1 MRRPS
6 VGTVAAIAPRRS
18 SDREL
23 SLEDCIIVGG
33 GPAGLTA
40 AIYLARFHLAIRLF
54 DCGTSR
60 AALIPCTHN
69 HAGFPD
75 GISGTELLA
84 RMNAQAE
91 SHGVRREPAR
101 VTRIERDEQG
111 FCVKAEATEFR
122 ARTVLVATGV
132 INNRP
137 AGMGEALH
145 SEALA
150 AGLLRY
156 CPICD
161 AYEVTDRRVAVIGTG
176 DRGTAEAVFLR
187 GYTADLALISPEAA
201 HELDPQCE
209 AELDAAGIR
218 RIDGPCGG
226 YAIEDG
232 QLAFD
237 TAEGRLRFDSAY
249 PALGSRVRSDLAA
262 EAGAMVSTDG
272 CLVVD
277 SHQRTNVPGMFAAGD
292 VVKGLD
298 QISHAMGEGGVAATA
313 IRNHLAEMA
322 PIRR

>member
-1 MRRPS
+1 M
-6 VGTVAAIAPRRS
+6 
-18 SDREL
+18 
-23 SLEDCIIVGG
+23 EDCIIVGA

-40 AIYLARFHLAIRLF
+40 AIYLARFHLRIRLF

-84 RMNAQAE
+84 RMLVQAE
-91 SHGVRREPAR
+91 RYGAERELAR
-101 VTRIERDEQG
+101 VTRIVRDKDG
-111 FCVKAEATEFR
+111 FTVSAEGR
-122 ARTVLVATGV
+122 DHHARSVLLATGV

-137 AGMGEALH
+137 AGLDDALH
-145 SEALA
+145 AEALA
-150 AGLLRY
+150 NGLLRY

-161 AYEVTDRRVAVIGTG
+161 GYEVTDKRVAVIGSG
-176 DRGTAEAVFLR
+176 EHGAAEALFLR
-187 GYTADLALISPEAA
+187 GYTPDLALVAPDAGHDLEPSS
-201 HELDPQCE
+201 E
-209 AELDAAGIR
+209 AELAAAGIAL
-218 RIDGPCGG
+218 IDGPCGS

-232 QLAFD
+232 RLAFD
-237 TAEGRLRFDSAY
+237 TAEGRLAFDSVY

-262 EAGAMVSTDG
+262 DAGAMTTSDG

-298 QISHAMGEGGVAATA
+298 QISHAMGEGGVAATT
-313 IRNHLAEMA
+313 IRNYLAELT
-322 PIRR
+322 PLRR